1 MSLGASRVFFVFN
14 TFRVS
19 VLDHAGTQCLIS
31 HNRRPLTKP
40 RLRRPLVVWN
50 CIIFHVARRPPKQR
64 SPLLST
70 GAVNMPYS
78 TRPSTP
84 PTTGSIQKC
93 ILIAGPLINIV
104 VALYQIYVT
113 RRYYVATDGILSH
126 EESANLQ
133 ALFAGMSPRR
143 WGLSYC

>member
-1 MSLGASRVFFVFN
+1 MARLLRHGNSLGASRVFFVFN
-14 TFRVS
+14 TFRIS
-19 VLDHAGTQCLIS
+19 ILDHTGTQCLIS
-31 HNRRPLTKP
+31 HNRRPLTKA

-70 GAVNMPYS
+70 GAVSMPCS

-84 PTTGSIQKC
+84 ATTGSIQKC
-93 ILIAGPLINIV
+93 ILIAGPLINIF

-113 RRYYVATDGILSH
+113 TTWQQTGSCLMRSQRICRHCLRG
-126 EESANLQ
+126 
-133 ALFAGMSPRR
+133 
-143 WGLSYC
+143 